1 MLRMARGEHQGFVP
15 ATGSRSQDAPL
26 LPTPLPP
33 QSFGLKQRQGHSSAC
48 RAGAQLCRHLH
59 PAGQAGSLPGALAV
73 LLRAVAKLCTGP
85 AHSSVVFWFYLHK
98 NVPRKCILD
107 LNMLFRAKVGL
118 YFYSLKVY
126 TFCLSN
132 VLQIEFQ
139 AYFTYINEV
148 CLIF

>member
-1 MLRMARGEHQGFVP
+1 MPRMAHGEHQGFVP
-15 ATGSRSQDAPL
+15 AAGSHSQDAPL
-26 LPTPLPP
+26 LLTLLPP
-33 QSFGLKQRQGHSSAC
+33 RSFGVKWTQGHGPAC
-48 RAGAQLCRHLH
+48 RAGARLCRHLH
-59 PAGQAGSLPGALAV
+59 PMGRAGSLPGALAV